1 MPYGHRSARTQPLPD
16 NWDTEIRP
24 RILAR
29 DNQSCQWPASNGSG
43 QTCGQAAPNVDHKT
57 PVHLGGT
64 DNDDN
69 LWCLCNPHERAKTA
83 AEGGRAAQARRIPR
97 QRPTEPHPGLIA

>member
-1 MPYGHRSARTQPLPD
+1 MAYGPRSARTQPLPD

-29 DNQSCQWPASNGSG
+29 DNRSCQWPAHD
-43 QTCGQAAPNVDHKT
+43 TICGQPALNVDHRI

-64 DNDDN
+64 DDDDN
-69 LWCLCNPHERAKTA
+69 LWCLCDPHERTKTA
-83 AEGGRAAQARRIPR
+83 GEGGRAAQSKRIPR
-97 QRPTEPHPGLIA
+97 RRPAEQHPGLIA